1 MVNVPEII
9 RFDGSEEYYSV
20 MFHELGHS
28 TGHLS
33 RLNRFE
39 SNDIEFGSH
48 SYNYEEL
55 VAEMAATMLCSHCG
69 IEQTV
74 NNSVAYLTGWAAF
87 LKNERKTT
95 LFGAASKAQAA
106 VDYILG
112 NQNINEYEDRT
123 N

>member
-1 MVNVPEII
+1 
-9 RFDGSEEYYSV
+9 
-20 MFHELGHS
+20 
-28 TGHLS
+28 
-33 RLNRFE
+33 
-39 SNDIEFGSH
+39 
-48 SYNYEEL
+48 
-55 VAEMAATMLCSHCG
+55 MAATMLCSHCG

-74 NNSVAYLTGWAAF
+74 DNSVAYLTGWASF